1 MHDFAKQHN
10 GLDPLG
16 KRKIPEYST
25 DTVLQTGSNV
35 HGSTDNDRWK
45 HKYLDF
51 CRLSK
56 DYTGSYISLHNA
68 CLENKIKVAKNG
80 SGVQATQWAKDKEW
94 DLLESYYMQD
104 VVALLALTQH
114 ATTSGLI
121 LPLTGYRK
129 RKAKKE
135 NNMVLYFDAV
145 IQPFV
150 HEGGTTRQDIFDTA
164 FPNVLDFD
172 ASVDKK

>member
-1 MHDFAKQHN
+1 M
-10 GLDPLG
+10 
-16 KRKIPEYST
+16 R
-25 DTVLQTGSNV
+25 V
-35 HGSTDNDRWK
+35 WK
-45 HKYLDF
+45 TK
-51 CRLSK
+51 SK
-56 DYTGSYISLHNA
+56 SQ
-68 CLENKIKVAKNG
+68 KNG
-80 SGVQATQWAKDKEW
+80 SGLQATQWAKDKEW
-94 DLLESYYMQD
+94 DLLESYCMQD
-104 VVALLALTQH
+104 VVVLLALTQH